1 MPKLHKPELDY
12 TQTPNSALRDSTIS
26 WKAKGLYAYLWS
38 KPDDWDFSSNRMADE
53 TSDWVDAT
61 RSWLTELEKAGYLTR
76 VRLPSG
82 KMEYYL
88 HIEPKRENPTEAK
101 KPKRENPSQ
110 GKSLWGKIPPI
121 SNTEE
126 YQYWNNTNTE
136 LLLLLHNNKAQ
147 ALEKATEVSIDSL
160 AYNPKDTEQDQ
171 NTERQ
176 ELQEHNPTPYPLPAE
191 SVEKRG
197 NPLVSAIIQAITD
210 YHGWVDGSMV
220 QERRYAKNL
229 AFKIMKHPT
238 WSEFRSRTDS
248 DDEAM
253 YQFIRTLCE
262 SATRYQTQWTTSPK
276 WLFYNYIKIIS
287 NKPNC
292 SIWILS

>member
-1 MPKLHKPELDY
+1 
-12 TQTPNSALRDSTIS
+12 
-26 WKAKGLYAYLWS
+26 
-38 KPDDWDFSSNRMADE
+38 
-53 TSDWVDAT
+53 
-61 RSWLTELEKAGYLTR
+61 
-76 VRLPSG
+76 
-82 KMEYYL
+82 MEYYL
-88 HIEPKRENPTEAK
+88 HIDPKRENPTEAK
-101 KPKRENPSQ
+101 KPKRENPTE

-126 YQYWNNTNTE
+126 YQYWNYNNTE
-136 LLLLLHNNKAQ
+136 LLLLHNNKAE
-147 ALEKATEVSIDSL
+147 APGKPTEVSIDSL
-160 AYNPKDTEQDQ
+160 SYDPTQDTEQDQ
-171 NTERQ
+171 NTERQERQ

-191 SVEKRG
+191 SAEVPAEKRG
-197 NPLVSAIIQAITD
+197 NPLVSSIIQAITD

-229 AFKIMKHPT
+229 AGKIMKHPT